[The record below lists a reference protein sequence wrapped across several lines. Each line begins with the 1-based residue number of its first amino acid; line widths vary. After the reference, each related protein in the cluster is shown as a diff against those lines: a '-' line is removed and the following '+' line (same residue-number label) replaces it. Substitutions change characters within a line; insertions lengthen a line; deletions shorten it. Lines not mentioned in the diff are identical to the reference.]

1 MTGFVKI
8 ILEASFTAGL
18 AALAVLLIRLAMK
31 NAPKR
36 WAYALWA
43 VVFFRCLCPF
53 SVESGLS
60 AFNAVTE
67 LRAETERFEELP
79 EMAEGF
85 GTENILPIQTEL
97 NTYGYQTAAPAL
109 TDVPPVY
116 APPPVVTESVPE
128 KKPVDKYAVMF
139 AVWAFGAAAMALYGV
154 VSYVLLMRK
163 LRTAVKTEEGVF
175 ESDRV
180 STAFSAGFFPPKIY
194 LPCGLFDE
202 ERKLIVAHERV
213 HIRRLDY
220 IVKPIA
226 FLALAVHWFNP
237 FIWLAFALMTR
248 DMELSCDEAVLKI
261 FGAGEKKAYSEALL
275 RVSMRRS
282 GLADGCNFLP
292 LAFAETGIKGRV
304 KNVLKYKKPTLI
316 VTVFAAAA
324 VVIACVVLGTNAKSP
339 ANAEPFEYTEFRKG
353 VRNQITDVNGNT
365 ISLYDNRFA
374 DLVEPSENSGV
385 YYKRAFVEGN
395 IDLASSTVSFGDGS
409 LNRLIMAVDMTELK
423 INSLEV
429 FSEEGKSFLKA
440 QFEFTLAEGAKLP
453 TSGGLIRLG
462 NDKEPRLLTVEGG
475 GNDDVYVVSAEYE
488 LQSSG
493 GDKFAFS
500 FNDFG
505 DVPIY
510 INSELIKDNGDDSG
524 ANIFP
529 VAEGEFRCV
538 LDSGE
543 KVCINCDPDREVTF
557 DGIPNITLNADPPE
571 GSKRR
576 AVLIGMQDNNNMLD
590 RQCGVDFTGE
600 DIEWLVVDDISVTE
614 DAFTVKLKV
623 TYPEGVKAGFFA
635 NEDEPNAPLR
645 VVRGAAEN
653 ECYIYLTASY
663 DKDNVKEYAI
673 DICGFDNIAAGLN
686 VNKTAMQY
694 PEGTVI
700 YEQLFK
706 GTTNL
711 SLNGY
716 VPAYI
721 ACGLEESGSTGVIG
735 YSDTVDGGQSMLTG
749 FHDDY
754 SFQFRNAYTGKDE
767 YVRVANYG
775 ENDYIH
781 ILGMTTKLGANTFA
795 STLLDMEKFGVKSIT
810 LEDMYTENEG
820 DTLYLNIDLKF
831 TSDAMDVME
840 ISSNQV
846 SDAPGTYSL
855 AVHKLANEGE
865 YVLSVKVRY
874 LYGADSLDSFAVI
887 LSGFEGAEKYINPK
901 LMLDRADLSPAEENP
916 YDNEKIE
923 KVYKNKKYAQI
934 SLYSGGLFRVTDFL
948 SSFMTG
954 INEKEY
960 RFENGSLI
968 LEFEDG
974 SVLCF
979 DETYGTGTQAD
990 GEASYAFNEAASHK
1004 ADARSRRVP
1013 FFEDGEVFT
1022 FDKEWLEIG
1031 KTAERER
1038 TYRST
1043 VDYGALEVA
1052 YRRDDRTIYLF
1063 KNGDF
1068 DLYDS
1073 SCEFWENLYDSS
1085 RENLNDSFWKSLYDN
1100 SREDDPNEGI
1110 DGSYKIDGETLTL
1123 KYKNG
1128 SRLCFD
1134 MVSSGYEELDPALV
1148 KEFEL
1153 CKYKLV
1159 YDSKSSR
1166 ISKKHEEDIPP
1177 IYHGEVFDFDE
1188 NFIAMKLQ
1196 SGDVSEEF
1204 FNSRERIS
1212 DEEYYRKYVEPQIQ
1226 AEEKLRRLEEEERKR
1241 AEEAE
1246 VRRKMLE
1253 SCNAAV
1259 DFIENP
1265 YTEFSKAYFSGVNV
1279 LLLQEDGTFMIDC
1292 IVRNYAPSERPE
1304 KDYTYD
1310 EDGALLLNFKDG
1322 SLLRFVPKNDNLSF
1336 DLNGSHS
1343 NTPMDVL
1350 LYDDGAVF
1358 INYENAEEYMQFLMD
1373 AGSMVYLQYPVDAR
1387 ISEHFGGDRVHKGID
1402 FEVKKG
1408 TEVYAAASGE
1418 VTEVGTGW
1426 NGGYGTSVT
1435 VKCVK
1440 YDMFDMENIYAHM
1453 DEVLVKEGD
1462 KVNAGDL
1469 IGYSGS
1475 TGDTVY
1481 ETLHFEVRIDGEPV
1495 DPEEYL
1501 Q

>member
-18 AALAVLLIRLAMK
+18 AALAVILLRLAMK
-31 NAPKR
+31 KAPKR

-60 AFNAVTE
+60 LFNAVNAVPERTAQE
-67 LRAETERFEELP
+67 RIEEFSEVAESY
-79 EMAEGF
+79 
-85 GTENILPIQTEL
+85 GTENILPVQTDL

-116 APPPVVTESVPE
+116 APPPVVTENVPE

-175 ESDRV
+175 ESDRI

-194 LPCGLFDE
+194 VPCGLFEE

-213 HIRRLDY
+213 HIKRLDY

-226 FLALAVHWFNP
+226 FLALTLHWFNP
-237 FIWLAFALMTR
+237 LIWLSFALMTR

-282 GLADGCNFLP
+282 GLADGSFLP

-324 VVIACVVLGTNAKSP
+324 VVAACVVLGTNAKSKAKDTDESIRYIP
-339 ANAEPFEYTEFRKG
+339 LLN
-353 VRNQITDVNGNT
+353 DVNNL
-365 ISLYDNRFA
+365 ILDA
-374 DLVEPSENSGV
+374 DGEHIRLFKDLGLILNDEKKG
-385 YYKRAFVEGN
+385 FTEGTS
-395 IDLASSTVSFGDGS
+395 DEKSVSFSWDFRE
-409 LNRLIMAVDMTELK
+409 NDIIMDADMTELK
-423 INSLEV
+423 INSLDVVQED
-429 FSEEGKSFLKA
+429 GKNILKA
-440 QFEFTLAEGAKLP
+440 QFEFKAADDFVLRGNPVSFSNEE
-453 TSGGLIRLG
+453 RL
-462 NDKEPRLLTVEGG
+462 RLLTTEGG
-475 GNDDVYVVSAEYE
+475 GNDGVYFISAEYE
-488 LQSSG
+488 LTEDGSNG
-493 GDKFAFS
+493 YS
-500 FNDFG
+500 FILHGFG
-505 DVPIY
+505 SIPVY
-510 INSELIKDNGDDSG
+510 VNSELVKEEEKTYVP
-524 ANIFP
+524 F
-529 VAEGEFRCV
+529 AEGKTV
-538 LDSGE
+538 YTLKSGE
-543 KVCINCDPDREVTF
+543 SVCIDCDPDSTAVPE
-557 DGIPNITLNADPPE
+557 GKQSITLNATPPE
-571 GSKRR
+571 GSKARS
-576 AVLIGMQDNNNMLD
+576 VIIGMQANNNMLD

-600 DIEWLVVDDISVTE
+600 DIAGLVVDNISVIE

-623 TYPEGVKAGFFA
+623 TYPEGVKAGFFV
-635 NEDEPNAPLR
+635 NEDEPNASLR

-653 ECYIYLTASY
+653 ECYIYLTANY
-663 DKDNVKEYAI
+663 DKNNVKEYAI
-673 DICGFDNIAAGLN
+673 DICGFDNITPRFNAVCASFAQPSYSLS
-686 VNKTAMQY
+686 
-694 PEGTVI
+694 E
-700 YEQLFK
+700 

-721 ACGLEESGSTGVIG
+721 ACDLEESGSTGVIG
-735 YSDTVDGGQSMLTG
+735 YSDTVDGGQAMFTG

-754 SFQFRNAYTGKDE
+754 SFQFHNAYTNEIDT
-767 YVRVANYG
+767 VRVANYG
-775 ENDYIH
+775 ENDYVH

-795 STLLDMEKFGVKSIT
+795 STLLDMEEYGVKSIT

-887 LSGFEGAEKYINPK
+887 LSGFEDAEKYVNPK
-901 LMLDRADLSPAEENP
+901 LMLDRVELYTAGTSP
-916 YDNEKIE
+916 YDGEKIE
-923 KVYKNKKYAQI
+923 KVYANKDLVKI
-934 SLYSGGLFRVTDFL
+934 SLYSGGLFRITDFT
-948 SSFMTG
+948 SSFMQG
-954 INEKEY
+954 ISEKEY

-968 LEFEDG
+968 LEFMDG

-990 GEASYAFNEAASHK
+990 GEASYAFNKAASHK
-1004 ADARSRRVP
+1004 ADARSRKVP
-1013 FFEDGEVFT
+1013 FFKDGEVFA
-1022 FDKEWLEIG
+1022 FNKEWLELG
-1031 KTAERER
+1031 KTVEREKA
-1038 TYRST
+1038 YRSAI
-1043 VDYGALEVA
+1043 DYGELKVA
-1052 YRRDDRTIYLF
+1052 YKRDNRTIYLF

-1073 SCEFWENLYDSS
+1073 SCES

-1100 SREDDPNEGI
+1100 SREDDSNEGI
-1110 DGSYKIDGETLTL
+1110 DGSYSIDGETLTL

-1159 YDSKSSR
+1159 YDSKKSR

-1177 IYHGEVFDFDE
+1177 IYHGEVFDFDG

-1196 SGDVSEEF
+1196 AGEVSEEF
-1204 FNSRERIS
+1204 FNSRKRIT
-1212 DEEYYRKYVEPQIQ
+1212 DEEFYHKYVEPQLQ
-1226 AEEKLRRLEEEERKR
+1226 AEEELRRLEEEERKR
-1241 AEEAE
+1241 AEEEIKLVEKETEMRKRTEEAE
-1246 VRRKMLE
+1246 VRRRMFE
-1253 SCNAAV
+1253 SCDAAV
-1259 DFIENP
+1259 KFIENP
-1265 YTEFSKAYFSGVNV
+1265 STKFAKAYFCGVNV
-1279 LLLQEDGTFMIDC
+1279 LLLQEDGTFTLDC
-1292 IVRNYAPSERPE
+1292 IARNSVPE
-1304 KDYTYD
+1304 TDGKDYTYD
-1310 EDGALLLNFKDG
+1310 GNGALLLNFKDG
-1322 SLLRFVPKNDNLSF
+1322 SQLRFVPNDDNLSF
-1336 DLNGSHS
+1336 DLDGSHS

-1358 INYENAEEYMQFLMD
+1358 INYENADEYMQLLKD
-1373 AGSMVYLQYPVDAR
+1373 ADSMVYLLYPVDAV
-1387 ISEHFGGDRVHKGID
+1387 ISDHFGGQRGLKG
-1402 FEVKKG
+1402 VKFYVPKG
-1408 TEVYAAASGE
+1408 TAVYAAASGE
-1418 VTEVGTGW
+1418 VTGTGSGW
-1426 NGGYGTSVT
+1426 NGGYGNSVT

-1475 TGDTVY
+1475 TGDTAY
-1481 ETLHFEVRIDGEPV
+1481 ETLHFEVKIDGQYV